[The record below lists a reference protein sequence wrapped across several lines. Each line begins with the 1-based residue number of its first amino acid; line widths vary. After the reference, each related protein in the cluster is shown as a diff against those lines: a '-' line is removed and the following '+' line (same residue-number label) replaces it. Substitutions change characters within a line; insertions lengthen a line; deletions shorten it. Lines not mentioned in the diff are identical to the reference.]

1 MLKKFWIVTNDGK
14 DTNHAV
20 TEKVKE
26 LLEIAGRSCILCEK
40 DAEKNIIRERIP
52 DMIDC
57 AIVIGGDGS
66 LIEVARTLWKRD
78 VPILG
83 INMGTLGYLTEVEVS
98 NLAEDITQ
106 MLKGDYLYEERMML
120 EGMFPN
126 GKKDVALNDIVVSR
140 KGDDL
145 RIIYFKLFVN
155 GELLNSYEADGI
167 IISTPTGSTAYNMS
181 AGGPIVEP
189 TASLTVITP
198 ICSHALNTRSIVL
211 SSDDEIVI
219 EIGEGRRGNIEKV
232 LVTFDGATS
241 VPLETGDRLTICK
254 AKESTKIMKI
264 NKKELIVG
272 NTAYVVTKKYDS
284 DQMKQVYHIVPAE
297 IKKVGRK
304 YITVTVQYWDQ
315 EFCLKDD
322 GVIYEFALNNKTN
335 GANNV
340 LCLSEEDAKKHILKQ
355 NLLMEF
361 RNKRFYENDCN
372 LDQLLLMKAGYHYDP
387 TGPMAEHWQKILE
400 YEKDNY

>member
-120 EGMFPN
+120 ESMFPN

-181 AGGPIVEP
+181 AGGPIVDP
-189 TASLTVITP
+189 KAQMMLITP
-198 ICSHALNTRSIVL
+198 INDHNLSSKSIVISADEEVTVELGKRRSQKDEMVEVSFDGDSKVRLEVGDRFVVRRAEDTAKICKL
-211 SSDDEIVI
+211 SSESFLEIL
-219 EIGEGRRGNIEKV
+219 RRKM
-232 LVTFDGATS
+232 S
-241 VPLETGDRLTICK
+241 
-254 AKESTKIMKI
+254 
-264 NKKELIVG
+264 
-272 NTAYVVTKKYDS
+272 AYT
-284 DQMKQVYHIVPAE
+284 
-297 IKKVGRK
+297 
-304 YITVTVQYWDQ
+304 
-315 EFCLKDD
+315 
-322 GVIYEFALNNKTN
+322 
-335 GANNV
+335 
-340 LCLSEEDAKKHILKQ
+340 
-355 NLLMEF
+355 
-361 RNKRFYENDCN
+361 
-372 LDQLLLMKAGYHYDP
+372 
-387 TGPMAEHWQKILE
+387 
-400 YEKDNY
+400 